1 MGLDSVT
8 SAECTDVRNADSQ
21 EFNGGDLVFL
31 TESVYAVVRICM
43 LLDCGV
49 AIDTLTQ
56 KAHSDT
62 VYWYRGRLALS
73 IERVREQLS

>member
-1 MGLDSVT
+1 MRNALT
-8 SAECTDVRNADSQ
+8 HLNADSP

-31 TESVYAVVRICM
+31 TESVYAVLRM

-56 KAHSDT
+56 KPIQTRFTGIAAAWHN
-62 VYWYRGRLALS
+62 LLS
-73 IERVREQLS
+73 ACANN